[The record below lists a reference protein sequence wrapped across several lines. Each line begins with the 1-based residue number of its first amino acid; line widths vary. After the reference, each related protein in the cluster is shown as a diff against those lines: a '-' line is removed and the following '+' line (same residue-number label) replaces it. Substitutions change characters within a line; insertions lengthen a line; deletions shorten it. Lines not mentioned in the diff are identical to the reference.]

1 MFKKAMSEASV
12 TDKSKCYFVDD
23 SYGAFPSPSSCPRPF
38 VFRRRLTEVN
48 VVGARDFGWKEVCH
62 LLFPEDPVPPP
73 EEGIRQLHALE
84 ELQDEYP
91 QLFRKR
97 T

>member
-1 MFKKAMSEASV
+1 
-12 TDKSKCYFVDD
+12 
-23 SYGAFPSPSSCPRPF
+23 
-38 VFRRRLTEVN
+38 VN
-48 VVGARDFGWKEVCH
+48 VAGARDFGWKEVCH
-62 LLFPEDPVPPP
+62 LLFPEDQVPPP